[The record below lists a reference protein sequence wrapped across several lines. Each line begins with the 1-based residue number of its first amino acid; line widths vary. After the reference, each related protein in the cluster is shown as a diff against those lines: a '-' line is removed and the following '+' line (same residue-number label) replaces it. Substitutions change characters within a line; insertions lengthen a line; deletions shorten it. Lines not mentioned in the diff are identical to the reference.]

1 MRWNAAA
8 WAIIKDVLL
17 TGTGVWILI
26 SQALSQH
33 PSDALL
39 VVAMGLCAPA
49 IYDHAKS
56 LVAGVPP
63 PRQPPP
69 PPDEVPPGGE
79 ASGGTSPSSSS
90 AQPSSPHP
98 S

>member
-1 MRWNAAA
+1 VRWSSAA

-26 SQALSQH
+26 SQALSSH
-33 PSDALL
+33 PSDPLL

-56 LVAGVPP
+56 LVAGPAAHH
-63 PRQPPP
+63 
-69 PPDEVPPGGE
+69 PPDAQSHGGE
-79 ASGGTSPSSSS
+79 ASGGTSPSSPSASS
-90 AQPSSPHP
+90 SSSSPP
-98 S
+98 SK